1 MTEME
6 VGQIALSLLWAPF
19 VALMMAK
26 RSEEKKEK
34 EKLIE
39 KLQNLETEL
48 AVLQETSVT
57 EVKLRDYISDKFRD
71 SEALQRKEYDRLD
84 FKLEQLAKAVN
95 EILINLPKRKSEEK

>member
-6 VGQIALSLLWAPF
+6 VGQFALSLLWTPF
-19 VALMMAK
+19 VAVMLAK

-34 EKLIE
+34 EKLVE

-84 FKLEQLAKAVN
+84 LKLEQLAKAVN

>member
-34 EKLIE
+34 EKLVE

>member
-6 VGQIALSLLWAPF
+6 VGQFALSLLWTPF
-19 VALMMAK
+19 VAVMLAK

-34 EKLIE
+34 EKLVE

-57 EVKLRDYISDKFRD
+57 EVKLRDYISDKFQK
-71 SEALQRKEYDRLD
+71 SEEIQRKEYDRLD
-84 FKLEQLAKAVN
+84 MKLEQLAKAVN
-95 EILINLPKRKSEEK
+95 EILINLPKRKTEEK